1 MEYLSEDHAKF
12 LLTKEWLVKTDSE
25 SSTPYLLKFYSSTA
39 DCSCCILVTDTKNVW
54 GEVLSS
60 NQFARRWR
68 EYNPQYSLSFAGE
81 GEEQPWRTKCLEFLS
96 AAHSLGGLAELSF
109 ETTKSNYS
117 DLAFT
122 LGNDSF
128 RWRWEAFAVGPKLS
142 ADILSKHLILP
153 LISMAHL
160 AFSSADPLATIS
172 ETDLEKTVDK
182 VGRSARRTLD
192 THVRNALS
200 RPLLATTLQRMSA
213 VFNFVPDLPRIAANS
228 ETPDLTPPVPP
239 ATSQGP
245 SASKPLVRRAP
256 SSSPPLPTNRAG
268 PSNQAKPHSQA
279 GGARQVVPTPPP
291 PDDDSVTEEEP
302 EEEDYGAVSGKD
314 EAAVHDRRNSS
325 VRNSSP
331 VLSVPSK
338 RATPEQSPPSKTG
351 ASVNHSPQPQSSSP
365 LPAPKTKRVK
375 AAVSSSDEEDS
386 EEERRKRLAR
396 LKGSVAARGPKQ
408 PLKRGGRRF

>member
-1 MEYLSEDHAKF
+1 MF
-12 LLTKEWLVKTDSE
+12 
-25 SSTPYLLKFYSSTA
+25 
-39 DCSCCILVTDTKNVW
+39 VTDTKNVW

-68 EYNPQYSLSFAGE
+68 EYNPQYSLSFPGE
-81 GEEQPWRTKCLEFLS
+81 GEEQAWRTKCLEFLS

-160 AFSSADPLATIS
+160 AFSSADPLTIIS